1 MSNDVKKC
9 FQDVGSMIFT
19 DKNIQVSHFSAF
31 FFGAAIITNNFSM
44 ILSTCKY
51 IYIYNA
57 IYLSSLTLVEDLAIF
72 SSV

>member
-31 FFGAAIITNNFSM
+31 FLG
-44 ILSTCKY
+44 L
-51 IYIYNA
+51 
-57 IYLSSLTLVEDLAIF
+57 LL
-72 SSV
+72 